1 MRSKTNNSTTIN
13 SKKINCTK
21 INSTKINSATM
32 TLVKSM
38 LFILMAMPAILQA
51 HEYFHWEKGD
61 QATYTG
67 NVNQLAVTSAAIKQS
82 GQWVFVSDFA
92 GLGDQWVYG
101 GPAKG
106 IYLYK
111 HGTYQKIPDHTFAVG
126 SQTSVSLGACHD
138 DVTVTLNAKNLSI
151 DTPAAQFKNVIELA
165 ISGSV
170 CRDAGVTKIWFAQG
184 VGVVQWQTT
193 TVQGSESY
201 SLLRARVGTDEYPAK
216 QGINVSGNLPAPQL
230 KHTPGMTLKAS
241 LAVTNHTKADL
252 NLAFSTPRKL
262 DMVLIDNSGNEVQR
276 LSNDIGPELTV
287 IVVDQLAS
295 GKTNHYHAEMVLSD
309 TIPAGDYALRVE
321 LNTWGPAT
329 AVIAPIS
336 LQ

>member
-1 MRSKTNNSTTIN
+1 MRSKTNNSTIIN
-13 SKKINCTK
+13 SKKIN
-21 INSTKINSATM
+21 STIVNRVTM
-32 TLVKSM
+32 ILAKSM
-38 LFILMAMPAILQA
+38 LFILMALPAIVQA
-51 HEYFHWEKGD
+51 HEYFDWEKGD

-67 NVNQLAVTSAAIKQS
+67 NVNQSAITSAAMKQS
-82 GQWVFVSDFA
+82 GQWVLVSDFA

-165 ISGSV
+165 ITGSV
-170 CRDAGVTKIWFAQG
+170 CRDAGVTKIWIAQG

-193 TVQGSESY
+193 TVQGSQNY

-216 QGINVSGNLPAPQL
+216 KGISVSGNMPGPQL
-230 KHTPGMTLKAS
+230 KYTPGMALKAS
-241 LAVTNHTKADL
+241 LAITNHTKTDL
-252 NLAFSTPRKL
+252 DLVFSTPRKL
-262 DMVLIDNSGNEVQR
+262 DMVLIDSSGNEVQR
-276 LSNDIGPELTV
+276 LSKGIGPELTV

-329 AVIAPIS
+329 AVMAPIS